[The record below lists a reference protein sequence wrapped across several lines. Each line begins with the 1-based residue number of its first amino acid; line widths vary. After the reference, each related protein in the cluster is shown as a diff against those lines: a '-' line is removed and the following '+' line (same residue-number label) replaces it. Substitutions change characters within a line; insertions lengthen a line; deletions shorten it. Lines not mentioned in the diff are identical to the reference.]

1 MEKIYVEKVKCKD
14 GIDNWEKLYDLGF
27 SLRNDG
33 REFIDGYELDKIIDR
48 LCKEINDIELI
59 QKLKDVNIYVD
70 VKIGLDKSIYD
81 CELDCFKVLM

>member
-1 MEKIYVEKVKCKD
+1 MEKIYVEKIKCKD

-48 LCKEINDIELI
+48 LCKEIDDI
-59 QKLKDVNIYVD
+59 
-70 VKIGLDKSIYD
+70 
-81 CELDCFKVLM
+81 